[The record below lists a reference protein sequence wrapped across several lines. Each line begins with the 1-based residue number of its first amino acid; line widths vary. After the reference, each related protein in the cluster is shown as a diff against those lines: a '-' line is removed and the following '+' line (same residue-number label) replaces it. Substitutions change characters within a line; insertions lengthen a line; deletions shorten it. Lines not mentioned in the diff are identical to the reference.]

1 MQSCL
6 PRPYLTPVR
15 DEEAE
20 SLRKARS
27 RHVRQTRRSTKGVT
41 LAELKEAKRSLST
54 LDNQT
59 DEECRSDPDCGAAS
73 VVCGCSEFEDR
84 NGGWNKDTDE
94 LGNWLLGF
102 PAEDCESLM
111 TPVSL
116 GACDTN
122 ALAGS
127 ECMDE
132 NENTVSTKHQ
142 RVQDNYGHT
151 RTFQSTPEECS
162 GSACSVHE
170 RASRSN
176 SSGDGTADRV
186 LSQTSYYTRRERRL
200 ASLNKEETDGGTKDY
215 KKLYEDAL
223 TENEKLKSRLDD
235 NKQEMSKIRSQLE
248 KVVQKHDRISE
259 RMGVSETEKKEKQA
273 LEKRVSE
280 MEEELK
286 QTAPVRFRCGY
297 QP

>member
-1 MQSCL
+1 NASEANARGLCPTLTGNSAINGIRLDLSC
-6 PRPYLTPVR
+6 PIN
-15 DEEAE
+15 
-20 SLRKARS
+20 RS
-27 RHVRQTRRSTKGVT
+27 GVAGN
-41 LAELKEAKRSLST
+41 LL
-54 LDNQT
+54 
-59 DEECRSDPDCGAAS
+59 EC
-73 VVCGCSEFEDR
+73 
-84 NGGWNKDTDE
+84 
-94 LGNWLLGF
+94 
-102 PAEDCESLM
+102 
-111 TPVSL
+111 
-116 GACDTN
+116 
-122 ALAGS
+122 
-127 ECMDE
+127 
-132 NENTVSTKHQ
+132 
-142 RVQDNYGHT
+142 
-151 RTFQSTPEECS
+151 ECS
-162 GSACSVHE
+162 QGSSACSRAVSVQRWRRGLADQPTVSRLSCPQSRDVRKASKHE

-286 QTAPVRFRCGY
+286 VLTELKSDNQRLKDENGALIRVISKLSK
-297 QP
+297 

>member
-1 MQSCL
+1 MSSL
-6 PRPYLTPVR
+6 YPRSKDASR
-15 DEEAE
+15 I
-20 SLRKARS
+20 RK
-27 RHVRQTRRSTKGVT
+27 
-41 LAELKEAKRSLST
+41 SLS
-54 LDNQT
+54 D
-59 DEECRSDPDCGAAS
+59 SPPS
-73 VVCGCSEFEDR
+73 SPS
-84 NGGWNKDTDE
+84 
-94 LGNWLLGF
+94 
-102 PAEDCESLM
+102 PA
-111 TPVSL
+111 
-116 GACDTN
+116 
-122 ALAGS
+122 
-127 ECMDE
+127 
-132 NENTVSTKHQ
+132 TK
-142 RVQDNYGHT
+142 
-151 RTFQSTPEECS
+151 TFR
-162 GSACSVHE
+162 HE

-286 QTAPVRFRCGY
+286 AGLSSSLSGPSSECLFFTRLMKDASSNSSNVAPAL
-297 QP
+297 